1 MQTWPPSL
9 LAHKLGMEAESV
21 VKPPIGAD
29 VTDDYSLDAEYVVG
43 EGGSMHTSSR
53 RPSVGGPAQLGVE
66 EERDVDRLLRQ
77 QSVLGF
83 TRTMTLKGLRV
94 KVGCGIARAKM
105 VIF

>member
-1 MQTWPPSL
+1 M
-9 LAHKLGMEAESV
+9 

-29 VTDDYSLDAEYVVG
+29 VTDDYGLDADYLVG
-43 EGGSMHTSSR
+43 GDGGSMYTSSR

>member
-1 MQTWPPSL
+1 MCLSDVQTWPPSL

-29 VTDDYSLDAEYVVG
+29 VSDDYSLDAEYVVG
-43 EGGSMHTSSR
+43 DGGSMYTSSR
-53 RPSVGGPAQLGVE
+53 RPSVGPAQLGVE

-83 TRTMTLKGLRV
+83 PRTMMLRGLRV
-94 KVGCGIARAKM
+94 KVGCGIA
-105 VIF
+105 